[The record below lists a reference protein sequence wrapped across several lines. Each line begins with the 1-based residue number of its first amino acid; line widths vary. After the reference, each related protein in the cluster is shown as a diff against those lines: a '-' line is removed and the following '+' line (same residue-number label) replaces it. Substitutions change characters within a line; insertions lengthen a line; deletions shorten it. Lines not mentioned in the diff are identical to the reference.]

1 MKPRREGILGGSP
14 NSKRPRRWFGLMS
27 VEQTSASERRFR
39 SVDAGSILEP
49 GRQCRFGALSVC
61 ACRSSRTYTFRKT
74 RLHIKMDIAVN
85 VRNTA
90 SAKASLCGDLIN
102 SGTQIFL
109 STTSSYSHR
118 TKSGSINISDQTA
131 PILSGV
137 FSCGGYSIRVAFVA
151 IRLWRCCVA
160 LRDTLRDHLHT

>member
-1 MKPRREGILGGSP
+1 
-14 NSKRPRRWFGLMS
+14 MS

-49 GRQCRFGALSVC
+49 GRQCRFGRVISLCMPLISH
-61 ACRSSRTYTFRKT
+61 YTLRKT
-74 RLHIKMDIAVN
+74 RLHMKMDIAVN
-85 VRNTA
+85 VRNKA
-90 SAKASLCGDLIN
+90 SANASLYGDLII
-102 SGTQIFL
+102 SGTKIFL

>member
-1 MKPRREGILGGSP
+1 
-14 NSKRPRRWFGLMS
+14 MS
-27 VEQTSASERRFR
+27 VEQTSASEIRFR

-49 GRQCRFGALSVC
+49 GRQCRFGRVISLYMPLISH
-61 ACRSSRTYTFRKT
+61 YTLRKT

-90 SAKASLCGDLIN
+90 SAKASLCGDLII

-160 LRDTLRDHLHT
+160 LWDTLRDHLHT